1 MKPQQAFGILLGLGG
16 PVETKEKWHVSIKR
30 PRDHLNL
37 PDFLSIKSMNHWL
50 VVSTHL
56 KNESQIG
63 SFPRKGEQKYLKPP
77 PRSTSI
83 EPIAWVLSKPCNSGI
98 FSSLTLSS
106 QASFWKCEPEIVPC
120 NSGFP
125 SWKLIDKPK
134 EYPNGLL
141 LGNISSLLQGFGNPA
156 NATILRSPAG
166 FLLLLFRPPSKVHE
180 QAARGCY
187 RSWLVGCANPT

>member
-16 PVETKEKWHVSIKR
+16 PIETKEKWHVSIKR

-63 SFPRKGEQKYLKPP
+63 SFPGKGEQKYLKPP

-83 EPIAWVLSKPCNSGI
+83 EPIAWVLSKPCN
-98 FSSLTLSS
+98 
-106 QASFWKCEPEIVPC
+106 
-120 NSGFP
+120 
-125 SWKLIDKPK
+125 
-134 EYPNGLL
+134 
-141 LGNISSLLQGFGNPA
+141 NISSLLQGFGNPA
-156 NATILRSPAG
+156 NATILRSLAG
-166 FLLLLFRPPSKVHE
+166 FLLPLFRPSSKVHE